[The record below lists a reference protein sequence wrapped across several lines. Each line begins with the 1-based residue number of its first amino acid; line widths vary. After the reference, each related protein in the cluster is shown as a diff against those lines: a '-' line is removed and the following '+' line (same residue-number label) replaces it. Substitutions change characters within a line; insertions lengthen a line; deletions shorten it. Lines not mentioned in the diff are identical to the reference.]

1 MCGPVVCTK
10 EGTLYLFMQTM
21 HGVSITSRGIKC
33 INCTSL
39 QRRVIPCG
47 VWVILQYYKTCSN
60 TTFQLQSGIL
70 ISLLLHRKERAS
82 SHVVVHAVKKSKK
95 IFKVLYHLRWETFLL
110 DLKFDDKHHHE
121 HTHKDPD
128 SQ

>member
-1 MCGPVVCTK
+1 
-10 EGTLYLFMQTM
+10 MQTI
-21 HGVSITSRGIKC
+21 HGVRITSRGIKC

-39 QRRVIPCG
+39 QIRLNSLWG
-47 VWVILQYYKTCSN
+47 VGHTAILKTCSN

-82 SHVVVHAVKKSKK
+82 SHVVVHAAKKSKK